1 MAFDDFRRVMEDT
14 IRVDM
19 KKRWTPQLVKFVNNK
34 NEFYGFFNG
43 EISATGGFLS
53 DVGLSNIIIYKPDG
67 SELNIDEVIEMRDR
81 LDDYDTHFMNL
92 STVVSVEIPAEI
104 RSKVEELS
112 VKVYNSISKIYES
125 ISKLSGEFFE
135 KIQNSNEEVYETIT
149 DVSNLIS
156 SRIDNVEANLLSN
169 KLELKDDISKLN
181 EKVDQKVDEIYLSID
196 TFEQNTKN
204 EFE

>member
-67 SELNIDEVIEMRDR
+67 SKLNIDEVIEMRDR

-112 VKVYNSISKIYES
+112 VKVYNS

-181 EKVDQKVDEIYLSID
+181 EKVNQKVDEIYLSID

>member
-19 KKRWTPQLVKFVNNK
+19 KKRWTPQLVKFINNK

-53 DVGLSNIIIYKPDG
+53 DVCLSNITIYKPDG
-67 SELNIDEVIEMRDR
+67 SELDIDEVIEMRDR
-81 LDDYDTHFMNL
+81 LDEYDIRFMNL
-92 STVVSVEIPAEI
+92 STVVSVELPAEI
-104 RSKVEELS
+104 NSKIKELS
-112 VKVYNSISKIYES
+112 VEVYDS

-135 KIQNSNEEVYETIT
+135 KIQNSNEEIYETIT

-169 KLELKDDISKLN
+169 KIELKDDISKLN

>member
-1 MAFDDFRRVMEDT
+1 MAFDDFRRVIEDT

-19 KKRWTPQLVKFVNNK
+19 KKRWTPQLVKFINNK

-53 DVGLSNIIIYKPDG
+53 DVNLSNITIYKSDG
-67 SELNIDEVIEMRDR
+67 SELDIDEVIEMRDR
-81 LDDYDTHFMNL
+81 LDIYDIHFMNL
-92 STVVSVEIPAEI
+92 STVVSIELPTKIQL
-104 RSKVEELS
+104 KVNELS
-112 VKVYNSISKIYES
+112 VKVYNSIDKVYKS
-125 ISKLSGEFFE
+125 ISELSGEFFE
-135 KIQNSNEEVYETIT
+135 KIQSSNEEVYKTIT
-149 DVSNLIS
+149 DVSDLIS
-156 SRIDNVEANLLSN
+156 VRIDNVEANLLSN
-169 KLELKDDISKLN
+169 KLELKADISKLN